1 LPNGVPNGVAVEQI
15 IHHESDIAEVI
26 TMKKITDL
34 IPKTHFT
41 GVVK

>member
-1 LPNGVPNGVAVEQI
+1 LPNGVALAVEQI